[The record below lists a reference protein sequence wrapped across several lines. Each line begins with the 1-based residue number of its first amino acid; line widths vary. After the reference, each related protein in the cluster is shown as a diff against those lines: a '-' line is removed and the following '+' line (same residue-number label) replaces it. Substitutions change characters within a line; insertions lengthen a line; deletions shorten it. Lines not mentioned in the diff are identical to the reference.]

1 LSFSPKLTYLDIS
14 GCGTMTSADLVES
27 LYKLLRITASLEN
40 LNLERL
46 PQLNLTKDFFLSL
59 GESKTL
65 KTLNLNAIGEFTT

>member
-1 LSFSPKLTYLDIS
+1 
-14 GCGTMTSADLVES
+14 MTSADLVES